1 MNNLKRSYFEILPYE
16 GGYSVDRTVGNTD
29 GLGGL
34 FGILHALGC
43 KSIVPAILQALS
55 NDQCVL

>member
-1 MNNLKRSYFEILPYE
+1 MFEIKTYE

-43 KSIVPAILQALS
+43 KLF
-55 NDQCVL
+55 VLVIRIFWE